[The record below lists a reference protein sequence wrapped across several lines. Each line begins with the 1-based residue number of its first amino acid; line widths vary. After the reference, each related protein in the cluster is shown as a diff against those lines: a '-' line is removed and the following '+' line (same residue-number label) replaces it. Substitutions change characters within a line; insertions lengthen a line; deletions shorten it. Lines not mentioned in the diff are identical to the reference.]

1 MLEQFHIPPEIE
13 VRVSPDDMR
22 ATVVDIFLAL
32 GMPEPD
38 ARQATDVLLYA
49 DVRGID
55 SHGVSNMLRV
65 YVERIRSGQI
75 NLHPK
80 WRVTREAAAVCTI
93 DSDGA
98 HGGVIGPEAMRMA
111 IERADQFGIGAVSVY
126 NGGHFGAAAY
136 HAAMALEHDMIGI
149 SMTAGGVAMAPTFG
163 AEKLLGLN
171 PLGIAVP
178 TRHEVPF
185 VFDASMSSVAGN
197 KVRLAQRLERETLP
211 GWIATSDGAPIMEK
225 TTIPEDFMLLP
236 LGGTREIGSHKGF
249 GLSMMIE
256 VLTTVLAG
264 GAAGPDRR
272 AGQAHHML
280 AYRVDAFTDLE
291 QFKDDMDVY
300 LRRLRES
307 KTAPGAERVY
317 YAGLLEDEER
327 SNRNKRG
334 IPYHPE
340 VIEWFKETIA
350 DLGIED
356 RLPGEWPSNQ

>member
-1 MLEQFHIPPEIE
+1 MLDQFHIPSEIE
-13 VRVSPDDMR
+13 VRVPADAMR
-22 ATVVDIFLAL
+22 ATVLDIFTAL
-32 GMPEPD
+32 GMPEAD

-65 YVERIRSGQI
+65 YVERIRDGSI
-75 NLHPK
+75 NLQPK
-80 WRVTREAAAVCTI
+80 WRITREAGAVCTL

-111 IERADQFGIGAVSVY
+111 IERADKFGIGAVAVL

-149 SMTAGGVAMAPTFG
+149 AMTAGGVAMAPTFG

-178 TRHEVPF
+178 SRSEIPF
-185 VFDASMSSVAGN
+185 IFDASMSSVAGN
-197 KVRLAQRLERETLP
+197 KIRLARRLERDTLP
-211 GWIATSDGAPIMEK
+211 GWIASGDGAPIMDK
-225 TTIPEDFMLLP
+225 APIPDDFILLP
-236 LGGTREIGSHKGF
+236 LGGTREIGSHKGM

-264 GAAGPDRR
+264 AGAGPDRR

-291 QFKDDMDVY
+291 QFKDDMDQY
-300 LRRLRES
+300 LLRLKSSEA
-307 KTAPGAERVY
+307 APGEERVL
-317 YAGLLEDEER
+317 YAGLQEEEEQALR
-327 SNRNKRG
+327 RTHG

-340 VIEWFKETIA
+340 VIEWFKGIIDE
-350 DLGIED
+350 LGIED
-356 RLPGEWPSNQ
+356 RLPGWPSNQ